1 MKLYMEQRKAGADTV
16 VVYDE
21 PEQQSKLNPYED
33 KESFNDYSEM
43 VIQYGFI
50 TLFVVGFPL
59 TPLLAFI
66 NNVAEVHV
74 DAIKMTIGHRRPNPR
89 SVENI
94 GSWNDFLAIMSTVSV
109 MTNVA
114 LVFFTQEYTNQIS
127 CNTGQSPP
135 DLAEAAITCADY
147 ERVCETDE
155 TSPQFGLCME
165 KTIMPQSLAI
175 KWVAFLACE
184 HILLLIKAAVQE
196 IVPDMPEDCETID
209 SRFDYM
215 TKRTFDDLK
224 EDDDSGLEEK
234 AEDNIDL
241 SINES
246 SAGVSTAVSNPIVVQ
261 DRAQSSV

>member
-1 MKLYMEQRKAGADTV
+1 
-16 VVYDE
+16 
-21 PEQQSKLNPYED
+21 
-33 KESFNDYSEM
+33 
-43 VIQYGFI
+43 
-50 TLFVVGFPL
+50 
-59 TPLLAFI
+59 
-66 NNVAEVHV
+66 
-74 DAIKMTIGHRRPNPR
+74 
-89 SVENI
+89 
-94 GSWNDFLAIMSTVSV
+94 MSTVSV

-114 LVFFTQEYTNQIS
+114 LVFFTQEDTNQIS
-127 CNTGQSPP
+127 CKGQSKP
-135 DLAEAAITCADY
+135 EAAITCADY
-147 ERVCETDE
+147 EGVCENDQ
-155 TSPQFGLCME
+155 TSPQYGLCME